1 MGKKSEKDDEQKG
14 RGGRVEVTARGG
26 LVVETTYDADG
37 NVVEEITY
45 FKRGQPLDPR
55 AGGPAANVEKR
66 PL

>member
-1 MGKKSEKDDEQKG
+1 MGKKSEKDDEEKG
-14 RGGRVEVTARGG
+14 RGGRVAVTARGG

-45 FKRGQPLDPR
+45 LKRGQPVDPR
-55 AGGPAANVEKR
+55 TAGPAAAVEKR